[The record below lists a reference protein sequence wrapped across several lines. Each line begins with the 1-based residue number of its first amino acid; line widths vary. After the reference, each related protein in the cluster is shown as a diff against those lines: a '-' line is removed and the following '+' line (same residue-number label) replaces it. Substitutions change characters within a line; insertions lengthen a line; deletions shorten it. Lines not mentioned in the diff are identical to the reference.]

1 MQNHPR
7 CVESLFGHL
16 LLKVFCMKLPAMLTL
31 HHLNNSRSQRVL
43 WILEELDLKY
53 EIRRYE
59 RDPQTLRA
67 PVALAHVHPLGKSP
81 VLEDNQDGHRDV
93 VAESGAILEY
103 VVDKYG
109 QGRLRP
115 KDGTPG
121 FLKYR
126 FWMHFA
132 EGSMMS
138 PLLVRL
144 IMDQVEKAP
153 LPFFVKPIAKKISQ
167 AVKERAST
175 PEITRQLDFVESEL
189 QKTPWLAGEAF
200 TAADIQM
207 SFPLE
212 AAQARGLLGSR
223 RAIAGYLDQLRMRP
237 AYQRALKAGGS
248 YDLNYG

>member
-1 MQNHPR
+1 
-7 CVESLFGHL
+7 
-16 LLKVFCMKLPAMLTL
+16 MKMAAMLTL

-43 WILEELDLKY
+43 WVLEELDLKY

-59 RDPQTLRA
+59 RDPKTLRA
-67 PVALAHVHPLGKSP
+67 PSSLTYIHPLGKSP
-81 VLEDNQDGHRDV
+81 ILEDARDGRRDV
-93 VAESGAILEY
+93 LAESGAILEY
-103 VVDKYG
+103 VVETYG

-115 KDGTPG
+115 QAGSPEA
-121 FLKYR
+121 LRYR
-126 FWMHFA
+126 FWLHFA

-138 PLLVRL
+138 PMLIRL
-144 IMDQVEKAP
+144 IMGQVEKAP

-167 AVKERAST
+167 TVQEKAST
-175 PEITRQLDFVESEL
+175 PEIKRQLDFVETEL

-212 AAQARGLLGSR
+212 AAEARGLVGER
-223 RAIAGYLDQLRMRP
+223 RAIKGYLDQLRMRP
-237 AYQRALKAGGS
+237 AYQRALQAGGP

>member
-1 MQNHPR
+1 
-7 CVESLFGHL
+7 
-16 LLKVFCMKLPAMLTL
+16 MKLPAMLTL

-59 RDPQTLRA
+59 RDPKTLRA
-67 PVALAHVHPLGKSP
+67 PAAMAHIHPLGKSP
-81 VLEDNQDGHRDV
+81 ILEDHQDGRRDV
-93 VAESGAILEY
+93 LAESGAILEY
-103 VVDKYG
+103 LAEYYG

-115 KDGTPG
+115 QAGSSDY
-121 FLKYR
+121 LKYR

-138 PLLVRL
+138 PLLIKL
-144 IMDQVEKAP
+144 IMAQVEKAP

-167 AVKERAST
+167 AVQERASD
-175 PEITRQLDFVESEL
+175 PDIKRHLDFVESEL

-212 AAQARGLLGSR
+212 AAQARGLLGDR
-223 RAIAGYLDQLRMRP
+223 RAISGYLDQLRMRP
-237 AYQRALKAGGS
+237 AYQRALQAGGP